1 MLEIHELGV
10 RWSWSF
16 RSIFR
21 ISSIRFGISSGI
33 RFGSGACVVPTLQ
46 FLIVPGL
53 QISLELFLQPNPK
66 IRLVP
71 HQTLPPLPGSFR
83 SIFNSTY
90 RTVTATPTTKQP
102 LDILVQFIQRV
113 LHPRQIVIRSCGHPQ
128 QFRNTILTKRF
139 NILPQIRTEFTFFP
153 MFVGWIGHRSTLV
166 HPVIK
171 HFLHSVRIFGR
182 GQRHIVRF
190 QPLSIPRQIFQPRH
204 GLHAHQRPSCIRDPL
219 GAPIGDIVI
228 TQPRGP
234 IIIRD
239 SDQGSPPTSG
249 LLIKRERLFFP
260 VDLGRFYLVLEL
272 DYAVLELAVFL
283 VQYLQIVRIEWGRGC
298 GGGGGRVGFRAEYF
312 VDIEEIVIVGCAAA
326 YAWVWAG
333 TVHAAHWSLLVT
345 VETTLRFIIN
355 HRHTRCQITLLTQCG
370 YPVCR

>member
-10 RWSWSF
+10 RRSWSWSVRSF
-16 RSIFR
+16 RVR
-21 ISSIRFGISSGI
+21 IGRFGSSGI
-33 RFGSGACVVPTLQ
+33 RFGRCGACCLPALQ
-46 FLIVPGL
+46 LLIVPGL

-83 SIFNSTY
+83 SIDLPSC
-90 RTVTATPTTKQP
+90 RTPATKQP

-283 VQYLQIVRIEWGRGC
+283 VQHL
-298 GGGGGRVGFRAEYF
+298 
-312 VDIEEIVIVGCAAA
+312 
-326 YAWVWAG
+326 
-333 TVHAAHWSLLVT
+333 
-345 VETTLRFIIN
+345 
-355 HRHTRCQITLLTQCG
+355 
-370 YPVCR
+370 